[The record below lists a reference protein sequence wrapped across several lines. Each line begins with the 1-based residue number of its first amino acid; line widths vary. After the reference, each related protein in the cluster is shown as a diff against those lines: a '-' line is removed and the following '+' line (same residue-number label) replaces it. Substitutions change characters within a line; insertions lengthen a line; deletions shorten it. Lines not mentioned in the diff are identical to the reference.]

1 MITCARRTLL
11 GLLSAGLLAAGIGT
25 PAASAYPFAL
35 SVTRWTVTRP
45 LPDDFLGLALEY
57 GTVPAWEP
65 PHGPPNRILPA
76 LLRGLTP
83 VGRPSIRIGGQST
96 DRSWWPVRG
105 HPQPRGVTQSLGPR
119 WMRSARALLRVTD
132 ARLMLGINL
141 EAGSARLARAEADAL
156 VAGLGAGNIR
166 ALEVGNEPNLYRAIP
181 WYRVQG
187 GRRLGWYAHAGAP
200 VWSRPASW
208 GPRGFLAQ
216 FSRIAAG
223 LPRLP
228 LAGPETVPG
237 PWLAAFAGL
246 LGRGSRVRMLSTHAY
261 GLNQCVTDPAAPQY
275 PSVAHLLGLGASR
288 GMYAGLASAVAAAQR
303 HGDGLRIDEMGSVT
317 CNGRRGVS
325 DTFAAAL
332 WVMDALFEGDRLGV
346 GGVNLHTYPG
356 SSNGLFDFAYD
367 RATRSWRGVV
377 HPLYDGALM
386 FARAAPPGSRL
397 LRVLSPPQT
406 RLRAWAT
413 RGADGRLRLLLIND
427 STDRTAQ
434 VRVRLPRGYRGTAAS
449 IERLRAPGAAATTG
463 ITIGGRHFGATRTG
477 TPPPPRLRALDPRGA
492 VSTLSVPAASAA
504 LLTIAPA
511 LDCLERWLAL
521 PDPDLGYSCQS
532 VSSIQAIWARSCF
545 PTVSTWWPACSE
557 RIRRKFS

>member
-25 PAASAYPFAL
+25 PGASAYPFAL
-35 SVTRWTVTRP
+35 SVTRP

-65 PHGPPNRILPA
+65 SGRPPNRILPA
-76 LLRGLTP
+76 LLRALTP

-119 WMRSARALLRVTD
+119 WMRSARALLRATD

-181 WYRVQG
+181 WYR
-187 GRRLGWYAHAGAP
+187 
-200 VWSRPASW
+200 
-208 GPRGFLAQ
+208 
-216 FSRIAAG
+216 
-223 LPRLP
+223 
-228 LAGPETVPG
+228 E
-237 PWLAAFAGL
+237 
-246 LGRGSRVRMLSTHAY
+246 
-261 GLNQCVTDPAAPQY
+261 
-275 PSVAHLLGLGASR
+275 
-288 GMYAGLASAVAAAQR
+288 
-303 HGDGLRIDEMGSVT
+303 
-317 CNGRRGVS
+317 
-325 DTFAAAL
+325 
-332 WVMDALFEGDRLGV
+332 
-346 GGVNLHTYPG
+346 
-356 SSNGLFDFAYD
+356 FDFAYD
-367 RATRSWRGVV
+367 RATRGWRAIV

-427 STDRTAQ
+427 SPDRGAQ
-434 VRVRLPRGYRGTAAS
+434 VRVRVPRGYRGTIAS
-449 IERLRAPGAAATTG
+449 VERLRAPGAAATTG
-463 ITIGGRHFGATRTG
+463 ITIGGRRFGTTRTG
-477 TPPPPRLRALDPRGA
+477 TPPPPRPQALGSRG
-492 VSTLSVPAASAA
+492 VVRILSVPAASAA
-504 LLTIAPA
+504 LVTMPPA